1 MFWHDFGRGGG
12 ARTIVMFVVGGAEG
26 VVSI

>member
-12 ARTIVMFVVGGAEG
+12 ARAIVMYVVGGAEG